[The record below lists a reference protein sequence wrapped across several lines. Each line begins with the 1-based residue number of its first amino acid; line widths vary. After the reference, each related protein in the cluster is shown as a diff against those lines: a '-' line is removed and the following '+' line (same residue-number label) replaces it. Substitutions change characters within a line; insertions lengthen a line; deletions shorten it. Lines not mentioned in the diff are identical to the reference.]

1 MQKTKWHKLLIAKQ
15 LCWKNGGREKEN
27 RKQKKT
33 ENKKDC
39 TAVKVILK
47 YQLPKKYCNQSV
59 KKKKK
64 IQ

>member
-1 MQKTKWHKLLIAKQ
+1 MEA
-15 LCWKNGGREKEN
+15 EKKRTEN
-27 RKQKKT
+27 RRKQKI
-33 ENKKDC
+33 KKDC

-64 IQ
+64 NPMEIMF